1 MAEYFG
7 DVLSRA
13 ISRRGVLKSA
23 IFGAGLTLLAYGV
36 GGGVSAS
43 PQPLTFRTIYPNNK
57 DEITIPEGF
66 NYNIVMR

>member
-13 ISRRGVLKSA
+13 ISRRGVLKST

-43 PQPLTFRTIYPNNK
+43 PQPLTFRTIYPN
-57 DEITIPEGF
+57 
-66 NYNIVMR
+66 R